1 LEHREIFREFMTIVY
16 DSKKRYL
23 KRIDELF
30 NLMDCN
36 QNEKVTINE
45 FFELIDIMERYP
57 RVKF

>member
-1 LEHREIFREFMTIVY
+1 MTIVY